1 NKLSIVPV
9 QSGNSSDDSTARPKA
24 DTLPP
29 VWVDKIEMVE
39 ADIGKI
45 QSRSTSNYYIFT
57 VYSFYSLFVWLWC
70 VAVRDLNGLHS
81 KRLMVNFESDEA
93 TQERNIDVCTQE
105 ITDLFRHSELLLK
118 QFGKLGDEKKISAQE
133 RTVRHNMQT
142 SIAKRLQGLSMTFRS
157 SQKDYLNRLQSQK
170 TGNGAQNFAF
180 LESKRGPDLDPGFTA
195 MQEQI
200 LDETEAMVN
209 QRDEEITNIAKS
221 IEELA
226 QIFKELAVLV
236 IDQGTILDRIDY
248 NMEQVLEN
256 TKEGLVQLH
265 KAEDYQ
271 KSALPLKCVI
281 VLVLLIFIMLGAMIM
296 KHTVFKKK

>member
-1 NKLSIVPV
+1 
-9 QSGNSSDDSTARPKA
+9 
-24 DTLPP
+24 
-29 VWVDKIEMVE
+29 MVE

-45 QSRSTSNYYIFT
+45 QSRSTSNYCIFT

-157 SQKDYLNRLQSQK
+157 SQKVW
-170 TGNGAQNFAF
+170 T
-180 LESKRGPDLDPGFTA
+180 PP
-195 MQEQI
+195 
-200 LDETEAMVN
+200 
-209 QRDEEITNIAKS
+209 IA
-221 IEELA
+221 
-226 QIFKELAVLV
+226 
-236 IDQGTILDRIDY
+236 
-248 NMEQVLEN
+248 
-256 TKEGLVQLH
+256 
-265 KAEDYQ
+265 
-271 KSALPLKCVI
+271 
-281 VLVLLIFIMLGAMIM
+281 
-296 KHTVFKKK
+296 